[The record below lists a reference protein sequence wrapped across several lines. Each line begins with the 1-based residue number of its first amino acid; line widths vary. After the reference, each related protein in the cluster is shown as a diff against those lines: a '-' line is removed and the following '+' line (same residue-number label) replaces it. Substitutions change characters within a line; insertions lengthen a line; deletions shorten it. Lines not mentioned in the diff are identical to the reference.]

1 MVIIHV
7 EAFRHSEENTDRTI
21 VFTICRT
28 IYYTL
33 YGFIQQ
39 KQLLT
44 SKLIAIQFKVRVN

>member
-1 MVIIHV
+1 MAIIHV
-7 EAFRHSEENTDRTI
+7 EAFRHSEEYTDRRI

-33 YGFIQQ
+33 YGFIEQ

-44 SKLIAIQFKVRVN
+44 SKLIAIQYKVRVN